1 MMTKMVTERCR
12 RQHLFMRTE
21 IAENE
26 NDLPFIAKSLLE
38 SLGNA
43 KVVALEGGMGAGKT
57 TFIGAVLRA
66 MGVAEFDGSPTYGFV
81 QSYESPMYGTVHH
94 FDMYRIESATEA
106 FDIGFEEYVYSD
118 HYCFIE
124 WPSKVEEL
132 LPEDTV
138 QLTIEVNSEGHRVF
152 TF

>member
-1 MMTKMVTERCR
+1 
-12 RQHLFMRTE
+12 MRTE
-21 IAENE
+21 IAQTE
-26 NDLPFIAKSLLE
+26 NDLPFIAKTLLE

-66 MGVAEFDGSPTYGFV
+66 MGVQEFDGSPTYGFV
-81 QSYESPMYGTVHH
+81 QSYHSPMYGTVHH
-94 FDMYRIESATEA
+94 FDMYRIESASEA

-118 HYCFIE
+118 DFCLIE

-138 QLTIEVNSEGHRVF
+138 NLTIQVNSEGDRVF
-152 TF
+152 SW